1 MDGARSRFS
10 FMIGML
16 LLAFVAVEARLF
28 FLQVRKHPERAAE
41 AKETYYRNERVLA
54 ARGSVWM
61 RNSYALAESVPA
73 VKIWA
78 DSNWTAR
85 KGDDV
90 DPTQRDRIAAAIEQ
104 ALGHEIP
111 NLRSELD
118 KPGYRLIATEAIQ
131 GGSKKK
137 PSILDGDG
145 VRRLQALKRDGQLPG
160 ITIETTWMR
169 SYPDGDLAANVAGYV
184 DTEGKGR
191 AGIELAFDSDLRGI
205 EGRRTLMRD
214 AKGRPIYDVGCE
226 SIAPTPGHDV
236 HLTLDVVIQDILEE
250 ALAKAFSSHRP
261 EWVAGVVLDPTTG
274 EVLAMASLPSF
285 DPNQYANY
293 DIENHLNR
301 CVSYVYT
308 PGSTFKPFMMAAS
321 IEWTNLS
328 PRATY
333 DCSSYSIDGRSISD
347 AHRHTKLTVS
357 EIMAESSNIGMC
369 KVVMRMC
376 PEGLSKEKQTAAFTR
391 IRDLLVNL
399 GFGERLDIGLPGE
412 SPGRLAAVSSWSRRY
427 TLASLAFGHEISVTP
442 LQLAAGFSVF
452 ANGGR
457 YVKPYL
463 VDRVVAHDGTVVRKH
478 VPESR
483 VVFTRSTVDK
493 IREMLVSV
501 VDEGTGTK
509 ASIEGYT
516 VAGKTST
523 AQWEADPRK
532 YSSSFVGFA
541 PARDPKLLVSIVVDQ
556 PTRNGHYGGVV
567 AAPAAREV
575 LERSLPY
582 LRVPR
587 DRND

>member
-28 FLQVRKHPERAAE
+28 FLQIRKHPERAAE
-41 AKETYYRNERVLA
+41 AKETYYKNERILA
-54 ARGSVWM
+54 ARGSILM
-61 RNSYALAESVPA
+61 RNSYSLAESVPA

-85 KGDDV
+85 KNDEF
-90 DPTQRDRIAAAIEQ
+90 DPTQRDRIAAAIEE
-104 ALGHEIP
+104 ALGHEIE
-111 NLRSELD
+111 NLRAELD
-118 KPGYRLIATEAIQ
+118 KPGYRLIATEAIH
-131 GGSKKK
+131 GGARKQQ
-137 PSILDGDG
+137 PSIVGDG
-145 VRRLQALKRDGQLPG
+145 VRRLLELKREGQLPG
-160 ITIETTWMR
+160 ITIETTWIR
-169 SYPDGDLAANVAGYV
+169 SYPDGDLAAGVAGYV
-184 DTEGKGR
+184 DTDGKGR
-191 AGIELAFDSDLRGI
+191 AGIELAFDSDLRGV

-214 AKGRPIYDVGCE
+214 AAGRPIYDVGCE

-236 HLTLDVVIQDILEE
+236 HLTLDVVIQYYLEE
-250 ALAKAFSSHRP
+250 ALAKAFESHRP
-261 EWVAGVVLDPTTG
+261 KWAAGVVLDPRTG

-285 DPNQYANY
+285 DPNQYSNY
-293 DIENHLNR
+293 DIANHQNR
-301 CVSYVYT
+301 CVTYTYT

-328 PRATY
+328 PRAIY

-347 AHRHTKLTVS
+347 AHRHSKLTVS

-376 PEGLSKEKQTAAFTR
+376 PDGLSREKQTAAFTR
-391 IRDLLVNL
+391 IRDLLTDL
-399 GFGERLDIGLPGE
+399 GFGKRLEVGLPGE
-412 SPGRLAAVSSWSRRY
+412 SAGKLAGVSSWSRRY
-427 TLASLAFGHEISVTP
+427 TLASLAFGHEIAVTP
-442 LQLAAGFSVF
+442 LQLAAAFSVF
-452 ANGGR
+452 GNDGQ

-463 VDRVVAHDGTVVRKH
+463 IERVVAHDGTIVRKH
-478 VPESR
+478 VPESHT
-483 VVFTRSTVDK
+483 VFTRSTVDK

-509 ASIEGYT
+509 ASITGYT

-523 AQWEADPRK
+523 AQWENDPRK

-541 PARDPKLLVSIVVDQ
+541 PARDPRLLVSIVIDQ

-567 AAPAAREV
+567 AAPAARDV